1 VAAVDIMRGVA
12 ICGVLVIHSSF
23 VGRFDSETL
32 AVQAALMRLFDWAVA
47 AFFFSSGLM
56 HDSAAAFG
64 TVFRRRLLSLLV
76 PFFFY
81 NLVYNLCFAGIS
93 ATGLAGHSG
102 LGLNVGSLATIFF
115 ESPAFQLYYL
125 PYLFLVSV
133 GVSGLNGIGGC
144 KQRGMYLSLLALAL
158 AFYVVRG
165 YPVKSH
171 GPAMENLPLYLASF
185 LIGVLNRPI
194 LLEPLSR
201 PWLLASALAVT
212 LALLSFSWF
221 HALDLLVPPLLVA
234 VAGAVR
240 GIRESRLLPLI
251 GGMSGSIYVWHTPVM
266 LPLITRTL
274 ARCGLP
280 SMINFFGS
288 MVLTLAACVLLRQGM
303 DLIFERGFKRRCPR
317 YITL

>member
-1 VAAVDIMRGVA
+1 M
-12 ICGVLVIHSSF
+12 
-23 VGRFDSETL
+23 
-32 AVQAALMRLFDWAVA
+32 
-47 AFFFSSGLM
+47 
-56 HDSAAAFG
+56 
-64 TVFRRRLLSLLV
+64 
-76 PFFFY
+76 
-81 NLVYNLCFAGIS
+81 
-93 ATGLAGHSG
+93 
-102 LGLNVGSLATIFF
+102 
-115 ESPAFQLYYL
+115 
-125 PYLFLVSV
+125 
-133 GVSGLNGIGGC
+133 
-144 KQRGMYLSLLALAL
+144 
-158 AFYVVRG
+158 
-165 YPVKSH
+165 
-171 GPAMENLPLYLASF
+171 
-185 LIGVLNRPI
+185 
-194 LLEPLSR
+194 
-201 PWLLASALAVT
+201 T